1 MTSYDIYREFLS
13 KANDNL
19 KKKIIDFRPCKKP
32 CYHEDIQDTIVVY
45 FEDGGELLYKTQNN
59 PVCDF
64 NSIVSRIEQLAQEEL
79 IRANKKNP
87 AFHSKHEGI
96 GVLLEEKQEA
106 NREYTEMIE
115 RFVELVEDV
124 FDDIDYKPTLERVR
138 YHAVLC
144 ASELI
149 QVIAMCDKLK
159 VVE

>member
-32 CYHEDIQDTIVVY
+32 CYHEDIENTICVY
-45 FEDGGELLYKTQNN
+45 FTDGGELLYTAQNE

-64 NSIVSRIEQLAQEEL
+64 KSIVGRIDQIAQEEL

-106 NREYTEMIE
+106 MQDFSKMIADIATV
-115 RFVELVEDV
+115 VEVAFKDG
-124 FDDIDYKPTLERVR
+124 DYKPDLEKARQ
-138 YHAVLC
+138 HALYAAAETV
-144 ASELI
+144 

-159 VVE
+159 AVE